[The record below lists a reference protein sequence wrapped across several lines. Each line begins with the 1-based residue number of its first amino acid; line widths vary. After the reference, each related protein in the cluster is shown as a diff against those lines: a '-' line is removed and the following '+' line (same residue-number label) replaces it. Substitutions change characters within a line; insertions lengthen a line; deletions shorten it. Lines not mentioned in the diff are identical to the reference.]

1 MSDLIKRLH
10 GIANNV
16 DFNLTV
22 YAKREIRT
30 GADEIEHLT
39 ARIEKLEVALGDL
52 LEDTQHSEHDC
63 GDHENCPVIH
73 AIAALEA
80 EN

>member
-30 GADEIEHLT
+30 GADEIERLT
-39 ARIEKLEVALGDL
+39 ATVDEQHIALKELAQDNDKLKKVVAG
-52 LEDTQHSEHDC
+52 TRHPQRHW
-63 GDHENCPVIH
+63 
-73 AIAALEA
+73 
-80 EN
+80 